1 MFQLQLL
8 LQTYLSL
15 MQPTELVDLV
25 LVLSTNLNLVAA
37 GSSLVFF
44 GELATKSES
53 AMFYTRYRVRR
64 RTIRRCILRCCG
76 VDNRVVPF

>member
-8 LQTYLSL
+8 LQSYLSL

-37 GSSLVFF
+37 GSSLVFL
-44 GELATKSES
+44 GELET
-53 AMFYTRYRVRR
+53 
-64 RTIRRCILRCCG
+64 
-76 VDNRVVPF
+76 